1 MKVPYIQ
8 KYFVEHTKWIYAWLL
23 LQLFLLTAKGWIL
36 DINDQWGKKLYWNLF
51 CVLRYSIYL
60 KITHEQWVMWHLTAL
75 QISFCVLICTLANE
89 QLHFQDITMINDTG
103 WWHASDPIFFKN
115 ICIVASQI
123 TTGYLHKLTCL
134 ITPRQSLWHSV
145 MWKKKAPQDFMQRKT
160 KNIPWFSRL

>member
-89 QLHFQDITMINDTG
+89 QLHFQYITMINDTG
-103 WWHASDPIFFKN
+103 WWHASDPIFFLKYLYCSITNHHRLFAQVDMPHNTTSVIVTFSHVEKESSPGLYAEKN
-115 ICIVASQI
+115 
-123 TTGYLHKLTCL
+123 
-134 ITPRQSLWHSV
+134 
-145 MWKKKAPQDFMQRKT
+145 
-160 KNIPWFSRL
+160 